1 MSTMQI
7 TDKNDFITAT
17 FGVDAAAGAL
27 VNQGGHY
34 GVSPNAV
41 ANGAVGVVVIRGRW
55 RVPKATGAATT
66 QGGKAYYDTGK
77 VYTTD
82 DSGARKAIG
91 KFVEVAGSS
100 ATEVVIDL
108 MPELY

>member
-1 MSTMQI
+1 MSTMQV

-17 FGVDAAAGAL
+17 FSADAAAGDL
-27 VNQGGHY
+27 VNQGGHF
-34 GVSPNAV
+34 GVSPNKV
-41 ANGAVGVVVIRGRW
+41 VSGAVGVVVIRGRW
-55 RVPKATGAATT
+55 RVPKATGAATV
-66 QGGKAYYDTGK
+66 QGNKAYFEAGA

-82 DSGARKAIG
+82 NSGARKAIG
-91 KFVEVAGSS
+91 KFVEVAASA